1 MIETLAPADFD
12 AALDDLAA
20 VLHGC
25 VLDGASVGFVLPF
38 APAEA
43 RRFWEAQRAAV
54 ASGDKRIL
62 VARASGRI
70 VGTATLILGMPP
82 NGRQR
87 GEIAKVLVHPDAR
100 RRGLARALMQQA
112 EALARADG
120 RRTLVLDTAGDEA
133 RALYAALGWRVCGD
147 IPNYALS
154 IHGTPERTTFMFK
167 ELACSRN

>member
-1 MIETLAPADFD
+1 MIETLSTDGFD
-12 AALDDLAA
+12 AALHDLAA
-20 VLHGC
+20 VLHAC

-54 ASGDKRIL
+54 ASGEKHIL
-62 VARASGRI
+62 VARDGGRI
-70 VGTATLILGMPP
+70 LGTATVILGMPP

-100 RRGLARALMQQA
+100 RRGLARALIQRA
-112 EALARADG
+112 EALAWEDG
-120 RRTLVLDTAGDEA
+120 RRTLVLDTAGNAA
-133 RALYAALGWRVCGD
+133 RALYASLGWRVCGD

-167 ELACSRN
+167 ELRDA